1 MKIIILTVVSWIV
14 TVTLSFVAIRVA
26 GNIIGHSIGWGF
38 VFFGIPSVIM
48 ATSFLSF
55 HNAFACKKPML
66 SMIVALLS
74 LLVFNWIIWRVLSG
88 SEL

>member
-14 TVTLSFVAIRVA
+14 TIALSFLTIRIA
-26 GNIIGHSIGWGF
+26 GNSIGHNAGWGF
-38 VFFGIPSVIM
+38 VFFGIPSIVM
-48 ATSFLSF
+48 TASFLFF
-55 HNAFACKKPML
+55 HNAFSYKKPAVSIL
-66 SMIVALLS
+66 IAVLS